1 MHAYIPHDPVLSYN
15 FLYFH
20 YPQVDRALISFGC
33 VKKIPGIIHCEQ
45 NYHLPRKKF
54 VRYNES

>member
-1 MHAYIPHDPVLSYN
+1 MTQFYLSYN
-15 FLYFH
+15 FQYFH
-20 YPQVDRALISFGC
+20 YSQVDRALVSFGC

-54 VRYNES
+54 VRYNGS